1 MSNDPT
7 SRLLTLGA
15 HTLTETEL
23 VELVFGPLEP
33 ELLDRLRRFKHPSDA
48 GSIPQDRWVWV
59 QAWEQLKKEWLEKQ
73 LRALR

>member
-1 MSNDPT
+1 MSHDPT

-33 ELLDRLRRFKHPSDA
+33 ELLE
-48 GSIPQDRWVWV
+48 SIAPV
-59 QAWEQLKKEWLEKQ
+59 
-73 LRALR
+73 